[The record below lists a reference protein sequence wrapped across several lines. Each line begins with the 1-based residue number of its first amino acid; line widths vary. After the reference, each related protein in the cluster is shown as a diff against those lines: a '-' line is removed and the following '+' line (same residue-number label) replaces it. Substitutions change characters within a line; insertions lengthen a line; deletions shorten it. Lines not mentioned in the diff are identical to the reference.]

1 MKRAEK
7 KKSGFT
13 LAELLVVVAIIGVLV
28 TISIPIFTTQLEK
41 ARRSVDLYNAR
52 AVESVLVNAINDGS
66 VQIAPG
72 TDKNDSSGIWV
83 TIKREGDGNW
93 PLSYGD
99 NRETQSGNV
108 FYGVNPGI
116 IVNGKPKTGN
126 WNSNNADL
134 QNIVKAAGIDADNL
148 KVNCRKSD
156 SNTPDGWDWIVIEA
170 GYRYDN
176 SANKFVLFTEIYSGF
191 AGKPSGAHEYN
202 PNQNCIGKLIGA

>member
-7 KKSGFT
+7 EKRGFT

-28 TISIPIFTTQLEK
+28 AISIPIFTTQLEK

-72 TDKNDSSGIWV
+72 TNTNDAYGIWV
-83 TIKREGDGNW
+83 TIKREGNENW
-93 PLSYGD
+93 PQNY
-99 NRETQSGNV
+99 NQPGNV
-108 FYGVNPGI
+108 FYGANREI
-116 IVNGKPKTGN
+116 IINGHANKKN
-126 WNSNNADL
+126 WNINNTDL
-134 QNIVKAAGIDADNL
+134 QNIVKANGIDVDNL

-156 SNTPDGWDWIVIEA
+156 SKKLDGWDWIVIEA

-176 SANKFVLFTEIYSGF
+176 TAKKFVLFTEIYSGF
-191 AGKPSGAHEYN
+191 ANGRSGAHEYEKAE
-202 PNQNCIGKLIGA
+202 NCIGKLIGA